1 MSRNLRL
8 AVLGALLLAVL
19 GAVVFFRAAP
29 AGQTALWQWSGQG
42 TWLLPLL
49 VVSALL
55 DSVNP
60 CAFSILFLT
69 IAFLFSLGQLR
80 SKILTIGLAY
90 IAGLFLV
97 YLLIG
102 LGILG
107 TLHLFSTPHFM
118 SKLGALLLVV
128 LGLIE
133 LAGHFYPEFPIK
145 LKIPA
150 AAHGQMAKFIERASM
165 PAAFLL
171 GGLVG
176 LCEFPCT
183 GGPYLM
189 VLGLLHD
196 QGTYLSGFGY
206 LVLYN
211 LIFVLPLGLILGMAS
226 ERSVLQKVDN
236 WRKEHS
242 SGMRLYSGLGMIIL
256 GLLIFAL

>member
-1 MSRNLRL
+1 MAKNWKLIGLS
-8 AVLGALLLAVL
+8 VALLALF
-19 GAVVFFRAAP
+19 GAVVFFRTVP
-29 AGQTALWQWSGQG
+29 AGQSALWDWSGQG
-42 TWLLPLL
+42 SWLLPLL
-49 VVSALL
+49 LVSAVL
-55 DSVNP
+55 DSINP

-69 IAFLFSLGQLR
+69 VAFLFSLGQMR
-80 SKILTIGLAY
+80 GQIVRIGLAY
-90 IAGLFLV
+90 IFGIFLA

-118 SKLGALLLVV
+118 SKVGAILLLALGAIEI
-128 LGLIE
+128 LG
-133 LAGHFYPEFPIK
+133 HYFPSFPIK

-150 AAHGQMAKFIERASM
+150 AAHGQMAKFIERATL

-171 GGLVG
+171 GALVG
-176 LCEFPCT
+176 ICEFPCT

-196 QGTYLSGFGY
+196 SGTYLTGFGY

-211 LIFVLPLGLILGMAS
+211 LIFVLPLALILMITGDSA
-226 ERSVLQKVDN
+226 VLTKVET
-236 WRKEHS
+236 WRKEHVGS
-242 SGMRLYSGLGMIIL
+242 MRLYSGLGMIVL